1 MSTVKIEYKRMIK
14 ITENFEKKFET
25 LLYDE
30 LLKIISIQRKM
41 EINSILRYFIFI
53 KLTKIQMLKGT
64 KYLKNVLI

>member
-1 MSTVKIEYKRMIK
+1 MIK

-30 LLKIISIQRKM
+30 FLKIISIQRKM

-53 KLTKIQMLKGT
+53 RLTKIQMLKGT
-64 KYLKNVLI
+64 KYLKNVVI